1 MKDRY
6 GNSYSAGLPYARGEV
21 IRSTEDDFAKLQHAW
36 KIIREKCAHG
46 GKSAVF
52 NFTGLERGLAGGIR
66 EEEWMDDDMS
76 PALIGERLTELELE
90 HMGGNPQEHDAI
102 LLNRLTAGILVAMMI
117 MVKRGDTVIGVSAG
131 YSHPS
136 VTRAVAHCGGQ
147 FVDTVGVESF
157 AKAIESTP
165 DVSLVVLTR
174 LAVTYDILPM
184 NDVTEVVKL
193 ARKRGARIMVD
204 DAGGARVGPAIFDQP
219 RTMQL
224 GVDIGVTGLDK
235 YGTAGPRLGL
245 LVGKTDLVAK
255 MRARAYEFGL
265 EARQMLYPAVVRSLA
280 GYRPERVK
288 TLVTCTKE
296 VGRALKEQLG
306 DWIQE
311 TPVIV
316 RLQGED
322 ILETVMKKAGL
333 SKAPIV
339 PYEATAALAMLLLQ
353 DYGVMTVHF
362 AGMPPG
368 TSALLVKFVPPEML
382 ERFGGAKA
390 LANAVA
396 DSVDKLADLLRQ
408 KHDLRTFLFGED
420 AHTKDR
426 EVGHGVAIGN

>member
-6 GNSYSAGLPYARGEV
+6 GNSHAAGLPYARGT
-21 IRSTEDDFAKLQHAW
+21 ILTSTEDDFAKLEHAW
-36 KIIREKCAHG
+36 EIIREKCAKG

-52 NFTGLERGLAGGIR
+52 NFTGLERGLPGGIQ

-76 PALIGERLTELELE
+76 PALYGERLTELELE
-90 HMGGNPQEHDAI
+90 HMGGTPPEHDAI

-131 YSHPS
+131 YSHPA
-136 VTRAVAHCGGQ
+136 VTRAVAHCGGE
-147 FVDTVGVESF
+147 FVDTVGVENF

-165 DVSLVVLTR
+165 NVSLVVLTR

-184 NDVTEVVKL
+184 KDITEVVRL
-193 ARKRGARIMVD
+193 ARKKGTRIMVD

-219 RTMQL
+219 RTLQL

-245 LVGKTDLVAK
+245 LAGKSELVAK

-280 GYRPERVK
+280 GYKPERVRK
-288 TLVTCTKE
+288 LVTVTKE

-306 DWIQE
+306 HWVQE
-311 TPVIV
+311 TPVII

-322 ILETVMKKAGL
+322 ILEAAMKKAGL
-333 SKAPIV
+333 SKPPMV
-339 PYEATAALAMLLLQ
+339 PYEATAALAMLLLR
-353 DYGVMTVHF
+353 DYGMMTVHF

-368 TSALLVKFVPPEML
+368 TSALLIKFIPPETL
-382 ERFGGAKA
+382 ERFGGKDAYAKA
-390 LANAVA
+390 VA
-396 DSVDKLADLLRQ
+396 GSVDKLADMLRQ
-408 KHDLRTFLFGED
+408 KQDLRTLLFGGGKAENSEV
-420 AHTKDR
+420 AHR
-426 EVGHGVAIGN
+426 VSVGD